1 MTPVERAEQITRYR
15 NMVEG
20 DQDDDLAH
28 FRLGQALMDDAQ
40 FTEAVKEF
48 ERTLELSPGFSRVF
62 QFLGE
67 CLIKDGK
74 NDRAIEVLTK
84 GWLTANERGDRLP
97 MEAMGKLLTSLGAT
111 IPKPAAP
118 KVEDD
123 GGDPG
128 TGFRCQRPGCM
139 EGKRARQLPAPP
151 LPDEIGERIQRDIC
165 AACWTLWW
173 KDLSVKVI
181 NEHRLDL
188 SSDFGQAEYDRF
200 MRDFFGFEEEPK
212 AS

>member
-1 MTPVERAEQITRYR
+1 MTASERAEQITRYR
-15 NMVEG
+15 NMVAG
-20 DQDDDLAH
+20 DPEDDLAN
-28 FRLGQALMDDAQ
+28 FRLGQALMEDEQ
-40 FTEAVKEF
+40 YGEAVKAF

-67 CLIKDGK
+67 CLIKSGEKDK
-74 NDRAIEVLTK
+74 AVETLTK

-97 MEAMGKLLTSLGAT
+97 MEAMGKLLTSLNAP
-111 IPKPAAP
+111 IPKPVAP
-118 KVEDD
+118 KAEDD
-123 GGDPG
+123 GPG

-151 LPDEIGERIQRDIC
+151 LPDAIGEKIHRDIC
-165 AACWTLWW
+165 AACWNLWF
-173 KDLSVKVI
+173 KDLSIKLI

-188 SSDFGQAEYDRF
+188 SSDFGQADYDHH
-200 MRDFFGFEEEPK
+200 MRDFMGFEEEAK